1 MFYNTWGLDT
11 MRMTYFI
18 IPTPTQACVEI
29 QRKMISRPKS
39 ALDEVRKFRED
50 IFSPFHFENTSR
62 SSTISKTFHSQKNPL
77 ACANGLFF
85 LRLVPEG
92 LVPLSVAPTLP
103 GIGCS
108 LRGTPCHESQTIGF
122 LPVSCSA
129 DRPCGCG
136 SSLISKT
143 FHSQKNPLACA
154 NGLFFLRLVPEMG
167 LEPTHL
173 AAYAPQ
179 TYVSTIPPPGR
190 IFLLRGVWYVYPFRM
205 SSCKQVSF
213 SGVWLLCFVPL
224 GLTVPHIYHS
234 TTWALIVFWFPSIS
248 YEESE
253 MVGPEGLEPSTY
265 GFEDRCSIQL
275 SYGPLL
281 LRRAGRV

>member
-1 MFYNTWGLDT
+1 
-11 MRMTYFI
+11 MRFESSEKTYFLRFTSK
-18 IPTPTQACVEI
+18 IPHVQIPS
-29 QRKMISRPKS
+29 RKTG
-39 ALDEVRKFRED
+39 A
-50 IFSPFHFENTSR
+50 T
-62 SSTISKTFHSQKNPL
+62 KNPVQRTR
-77 ACANGLFF
+77 FF
-85 LRLVPEG
+85 VSIGAPEG

-136 SSLISKT
+136 SSPISKT

-179 TYVSTIPPPGR
+179 TYVSTIPPPGLM
-190 IFLLRGVWYVYPFRM
+190 IL
-205 SSCKQVSF
+205 
-213 SGVWLLCFVPL
+213 SGN
-224 GLTVPHIYHS
+224 S
-234 TTWALIVFWFPSIS
+234 NN
-248 YEESE
+248 
-253 MVGPEGLEPSTY
+253 
-265 GFEDRCSIQL
+265 
-275 SYGPLL
+275 
-281 LRRAGRV
+281 